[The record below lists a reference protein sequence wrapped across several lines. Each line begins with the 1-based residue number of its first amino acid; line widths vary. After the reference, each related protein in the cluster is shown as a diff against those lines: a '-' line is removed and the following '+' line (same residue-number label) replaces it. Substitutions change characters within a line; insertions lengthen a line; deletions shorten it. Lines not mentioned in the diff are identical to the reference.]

1 MSSPPA
7 LPTLAHPHHRS
18 PMDRVPTEVL
28 EDLLLRASAE
38 VSLTLPPSI
47 GRSASPVPPFA
58 ALALSWVC
66 RRWKAIT
73 LAKAEFWTPPVI
85 EIVLSAYESKYR
97 DPMADPEQD
106 IWDGEAKVKEHLN
119 KHARSVAN
127 AVAVL
132 RCYLERSKSTPL
144 PYVKFCC
151 PMNDEAR
158 STWETSVGDIVRVLA
173 PTLPRW
179 KRCLLPPVLAN
190 NLARLAQGAQPL
202 LIERVEI
209 GYTMHEFL
217 HVYSDVFA
225 HAPRLR
231 SYEGPIDPGV
241 VLPWSQLTDLTIT
254 TFARINDVLAVMRRC
269 PNLVTLGVCACED
282 ERFMPPLRFDI
293 QLPHLRVL
301 RAHIT
306 KGPVLSRI
314 FLCLTAP
321 ELQEIEVVGKGAT
334 EPFAHLQDAA
344 GCVNM
349 HWPKDAFAD
358 MLRRSEQCATSSQPE
373 CTIRAL
379 RLKNLYL
386 PKSHVPALLEQ
397 LPHLHELELWKTC
410 YLEKRASEKNGRE
423 KRASEK
429 SRHGHGEKNH
439 HVLALDNTIL
449 HRMTAGRRSSLT
461 ASKGSRRSARKASL
475 PDSTTPALP
484 ESTTPA
490 LPGSTTPDLLP
501 ELRIL
506 RLAGA
511 PSINWSLLVDM
522 VKSRTDPPLEC
533 LELVLTDEAADL
545 DAETE
550 AWLKENLGEKGF
562 SCRRSFPIKIELWK
576 PKTD

>member
-28 EDLLLRASAE
+28 EDILLHACAE
-38 VSLTLPPSI
+38 SPLTLPPSND
-47 GRSASPVPPFA
+47 RSASPAAPFA

-66 RRWKAIT
+66 RRWKAIA
-73 LAKAEFWTPPVI
+73 LANAEFWTPPVI

-106 IWDGEAKVKEHLN
+106 IWDGEAKVKERLDN
-119 KHARSVAN
+119 HARSVAN

-173 PTLPRW
+173 PTISRW

-190 NLARLAQGAQPL
+190 NLARLTQGAQPL

-231 SYEGPIDPGV
+231 SYEGPLDPGV
-241 VLPWSQLTDLTIT
+241 VLPWAQLTDLTIT
-254 TFARINDVLAVMRRC
+254 TFARISDVLVVMRRC
-269 PNLVTLGVCACED
+269 PNLVTLSVCACED
-282 ERFMPPLRFDI
+282 ERFMPALRFDI
-293 QLPHLRVL
+293 QLLHLRVL

-306 KGPVLSRI
+306 KGPVLGPI
-314 FLCLTAP
+314 FSCLTAP
-321 ELQEIEVVGKGAT
+321 ELEEIEVIGRGAT
-334 EPFAHLQDAA
+334 EPFAHIQDAA
-344 GCVNM
+344 GSVNM

-358 MLRRSEQCATSSQPE
+358 MLRRSEQCTIQSELQCATSSQPE

-386 PKSHVPALLEQ
+386 PKSHIPALLEQ
-397 LPHLHELELWKTC
+397 VPHLHELELWKTC

-429 SRHGHGEKNH
+429 SRHEHVENNH
-439 HVLALDNTIL
+439 H
-449 HRMTAGRRSSLT
+449 
-461 ASKGSRRSARKASL
+461 
-475 PDSTTPALP
+475 PTTPAL
-484 ESTTPA
+484 S
-490 LPGSTTPDLLP
+490 GSTTPDLLP
-501 ELRIL
+501 ELKVL

-511 PSINWSLLVDM
+511 PSINWALLVDM

-545 DAETE
+545 NAEME
-550 AWLKENLGEKGF
+550 ARLREILGEKGF
-562 SCRRSFPIKIELWK
+562 SCRRSFPIRIEPWK

>member
-18 PMDRVPTEVL
+18 SMDRVPTEVL
-28 EDLLLRASAE
+28 EDILLRACAE
-38 VSLTLPPSI
+38 VPLTLPPSND
-47 GRSASPVPPFA
+47 RSASPAAPFA

-73 LAKAEFWTPPVI
+73 LSKAEFWTPPVI

-106 IWDGEAKVKEHLN
+106 IWDGEAKVKERLD
-119 KHARSVAN
+119 KHARSVAR
-127 AVAVL
+127 AVAIL

-158 STWETSVGDIVRVLA
+158 ETWESSVGDIVRVLA
-173 PTLPRW
+173 PTLSRW

-190 NLARLAQGAQPL
+190 NLARLTQGAQPL

-209 GYTMHEFL
+209 GYTMHGFL

-231 SYEGPIDPGV
+231 SYEGPLDPGV
-241 VLPWSQLTDLTIT
+241 VLPWLQLTDLTIT
-254 TFARINDVLAVMRRC
+254 TFARINDVLVVMRRC
-269 PNLVTLGVCACED
+269 PNLVTLSVCACED
-282 ERFMPPLRFDI
+282 MRFMPPLRFDI

-306 KGPVLSRI
+306 KGPVLGRI
-314 FLCLTAP
+314 FSCLTAP
-321 ELQEIEVVGKGAT
+321 ELKEIEVVGKGAT
-334 EPFAHLQDAA
+334 EPFAHIQDAA
-344 GCVNM
+344 GSVNM

-358 MLRRSEQCATSSQPE
+358 MLRRSEQCTIQSELQCATSSQPQ

-386 PKSHVPALLEQ
+386 PKSHIPALLEQ

-410 YLEKRASEKNGRE
+410 YLEKRASEKTEKNGRD

-429 SRHGHGEKNH
+429 RRHGHGERNH
-439 HVLALDNTIL
+439 HVLALDNSIL
-449 HRMTAGRRSSLT
+449 RGMTAGR
-461 ASKGSRRSARKASL
+461 G
-475 PDSTTPALP
+475 
-484 ESTTPA
+484 
-490 LPGSTTPDLLP
+490 
-501 ELRIL
+501 IL

-511 PSINWSLLVDM
+511 PSINWALLDM
-522 VKSRTDPPLEC
+522 IKSRTDPPLEC
-533 LELVLTDEAADL
+533 LELVLMDEAADL
-545 DAETE
+545 NAETE
-550 AWLKENLGEKGF
+550 ARLKELLGEKGF
-562 SCRRSFPIKIELWK
+562 SCRRSFPIRIEPWT
-576 PKTD
+576 PKAS

>member
-28 EDLLLRASAE
+28 EDVLFRACAE
-38 VSLTLPPSI
+38 TPLTLPPSI
-47 GRSASPVPPFA
+47 ECPGSPAASFA

-73 LAKAEFWTPPVI
+73 LSKAEFWTPPVI

-106 IWDGEAKVKEHLN
+106 IWDGEAKVKERLG
-119 KHARSVAN
+119 KHARSVAK

-173 PTLPRW
+173 PTLSRW
-179 KRCLLPPVLAN
+179 KRCFLPPVLAN
-190 NLARLAQGAQPL
+190 NLAKLTEGAEPL

-209 GYTMHEFL
+209 GYTMHGFL

-241 VLPWSQLTDLTIT
+241 VLPWAQLTDLTIT
-254 TFARINDVLAVMRRC
+254 TFARISDVLVVMRRC
-269 PNLVTLGVCACED
+269 PNLVTLSVCACED
-282 ERFMPPLRFDI
+282 ERFMPHLRFDI

-306 KGPVLSRI
+306 KGPVLGRI
-314 FLCLTAP
+314 FSCITAP
-321 ELQEIEVVGKGAT
+321 KLEEIEVIGRGAT
-334 EPFAHLQDAA
+334 EPFAHIQDAA
-344 GCVNM
+344 GSVNM

-358 MLRRSEQCATSSQPE
+358 MLHRSEQCATSSQPE

-386 PKSHVPALLEQ
+386 PKSHIPALLEQ

-410 YLEKRASEKNGRE
+410 YVEKRASEKNGRE
-423 KRASEK
+423 KRASSGK

-439 HVLALDNTIL
+439 H
-449 HRMTAGRRSSLT
+449 
-461 ASKGSRRSARKASL
+461 
-475 PDSTTPALP
+475 STTPALP
-484 ESTTPA
+484 EPTRPA

-501 ELRIL
+501 ELKVL

-511 PSINWSLLVDM
+511 PSVNWSLLVDM
-522 VKSRTDPPLEC
+522 IKSRTDPPLEC

-550 AWLKENLGEKGF
+550 ARLKEILGEKGF
-562 SCRRSFPIKIELWK
+562 SCRRLFPKKIESWK